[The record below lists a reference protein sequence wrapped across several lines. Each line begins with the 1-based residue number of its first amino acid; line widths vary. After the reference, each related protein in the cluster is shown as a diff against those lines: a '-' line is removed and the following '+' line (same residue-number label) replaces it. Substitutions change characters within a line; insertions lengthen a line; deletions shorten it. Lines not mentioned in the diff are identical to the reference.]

1 LNEEPG
7 TGAEGRRSADD
18 ARVTRRLL
26 REGSKSFHAAS
37 LLLPRG
43 VRSDAGAVYAWCR
56 VADHAVDRSD
66 DPARSLEEVRAGL
79 ERLYTG
85 RARGPVER
93 AFGETVFRKRIPREL
108 PDAMVEGF
116 EWDVAGRRYGTRAQV
131 FDYCVRVGSTVGAMM
146 TLVMERRDAATLAAA
161 CRLGVAMQLTNIA
174 RDVGEDARAGRVY
187 LPIDALE
194 EAGLDVDSWLAAP
207 EPCERIRGVVRS
219 LLDQADA
226 LYGAAWPGIRRLPA
240 HCRPAIRAAALI
252 YARIGRGIRRA
263 DCDSVTRRAWTGKAE
278 KGALVARAIFSGGAS
293 WPGAGPGGGAEVVSL
308 ADERAAFLVAAVTGG
323 TSGDVSEDA
332 AAAAPGSGAR

>member
-1 LNEEPG
+1 
-7 TGAEGRRSADD
+7 
-18 ARVTRRLL
+18 
-26 REGSKSFHAAS
+26 
-37 LLLPRG
+37 
-43 VRSDAGAVYAWCR
+43 VRADAGAVYAWCR

-66 DPARSLEEVRAGL
+66 DPGRALEGVRAGL

-85 RARGPVER
+85 RAQGPVER

-116 EWDVAGRRYGTRAQV
+116 EWDVAGRGYATRPQV

-146 TLVMERRDAATLAAA
+146 ALVMERRDAETLTAA

-187 LPIDALE
+187 LPMDALE
-194 EAGLDVDSWLAAP
+194 DAGLDVDSWLAAP
-207 EPCERIRGVVRS
+207 EPAEAVRGVVRS
-219 LLDQADA
+219 LLDDADA
-226 LYGAAWPGIRRLPA
+226 LYSAAWPGIRRLPA
-240 HCRPAIRAAALI
+240 LCRPAIRAASLI

-263 DCDSVTRRAWTGKAE
+263 QYDSVTRRAWTGKAE
-278 KGALVARAIFSGGAS
+278 KAALVARALVSGGEA
-293 WPGAGPGGGAEVVSL
+293 WPGAPAEIGAYVVSL

-323 TSGDVSEDA
+323 TA
-332 AAAAPGSGAR
+332 AAVAGNADGAVPGDRAR

>member
-1 LNEEPG
+1 VTEEFAAS
-7 TGAEGRRSADD
+7 AEARHAGD

-26 REGSKSFHAAS
+26 REGSKSFYAAS

-43 VRSDAGAVYAWCR
+43 VRADAGAVYAWCR
-56 VADHAVDRSD
+56 VADHAVDRGD
-66 DPARSLEEVRAGL
+66 DPGRALEGVRAGL

-85 RARGPVER
+85 RAQGPVER

-116 EWDVAGRRYGTRAQV
+116 EWDVAGRSYAARPQV

-146 TLVMERRDAATLAAA
+146 ALVMERRDADTLTAA

-187 LPIDALE
+187 LPMEALE
-194 EAGLDVDSWLAAP
+194 DAGLDVESWLAAP
-207 EPCERIRGVVRS
+207 EPTEAVRGAVRS
-219 LLDQADA
+219 LLDEADA
-226 LYGAAWPGIRRLPA
+226 LYSAAWPGIRRLPA
-240 HCRPAIRAAALI
+240 LCRPAIRAAALI

-263 DCDSVTRRAWTGKAE
+263 EYDSVTRRAWTGKAE
-278 KGALVARAIFSGGAS
+278 KGALVARALVSGGEA
-293 WPGAGPGGGAEVVSL
+293 WPGAATEVRADVVSL
-308 ADERAAFLVAAVTGG
+308 ADERAAFLVAAVTGE
-323 TSGDVSEDA
+323 TSGAVSA
-332 AAAAPGSGAR
+332 ATVTAAPGGGRR